1 MNGSADAGM
10 VIHRTVKSPDRSAS
24 SIVRRNPSLVPPDV
38 AGLPLLPS
46 DRYNRFGPVHGTKP
60 PHGVGPQE
68 YIDGTFTKPIAPLE
82 AVQSQEEVCDDA
94 LLLRMLRRSGT
105 ALALHLDHP
114 QT

>member
-10 VIHRTVKSPDRSAS
+10 VIHRTIKSPDQSAS
-24 SIVRRNPSLVPPDV
+24 SIVRRNPSLVPPDMAWV
-38 AGLPLLPS
+38 AFIAIGSVQPLRS
-46 DRYNRFGPVHGTKP
+46 RSWNETTSRY
-60 PHGVGPQE
+60 GPQE
-68 YIDGTFTKPIAPLE
+68 YIDGTFTKPMVPLE
-82 AVQSQEEVCDDA
+82 AVQSPEEVCGDA